1 MKGWRLFLALSAMLA
16 VSVSAWAQSGGGTVS
31 GTLVDESGAAL
42 PGANVQLVGPGA
54 NKFAVSEND
63 GRYTFQGVPA
73 GTHKVTATLIGFSTE
88 TRDVVVSEGGTVEV
102 PSATLKI
109 TLPGEEVV
117 VTATKG
123 ESELVNAPATMSV
136 ISNEVIESSPAQN
149 YGDLLRSVP
158 GVNVIQMSA
167 RDINLTSRQ
176 GTSTLSN
183 SQLALLDGR
192 SIYLDFF
199 GLILWDFVPSSA
211 GDIKQIEVVRG
222 PASAVWGAN
231 ALTGVVNIITKSPR
245 ELAAGGG
252 TNVTLTA
259 GRFDRDTEAQ
269 DMDSGSSYG
278 ASISLARAPNDRF
291 SYKLSAGYYNSD
303 AYPRPAA
310 RVPLITDP
318 RGGTGQVGGA
328 FIPSFPNTGTS
339 QPKVDA
345 RLDQELANQG
355 RITYSA
361 GYGGTEGIIHSG
373 IGPFDIQSGSWMSYG
388 RVGYGKGGFKA
399 AAFVN
404 LVDVTAPNLLT
415 GDVITGAPLRLDFQ
429 TKTYDF
435 EIGNT
440 HVVRERHI
448 LSYGGNARHNDF
460 EITIT
465 PEGEDRNEF
474 GAYFQDEIFFDKF
487 RFTLGGRVDKFG
499 NIEDPVFSPRLTAI
513 FKPAPAH
520 SFRLSYN
527 KAFRSP
533 STINNFI
540 DVTIDLARDPVT
552 GRPLR
557 FPLGAVCQLA
567 PPLCAAN
574 PGLAAQSIPLGTR
587 LVGNPNLKEE
597 HLTAYEAAY
606 TGTLGGKTTVGLA
619 FYINDQDDNINFVTS
634 PALIAGSGREAFYSS
649 RNPPPGWPFPVSLLD
664 LPALRAAVFGRVPAT
679 FTYLNLG
686 PIRNKGVEVSVDH
699 AFTNT
704 VSAFANYSWQARPE
718 PQDAD
723 PDQIPYAQEEIG
735 LPAKNRAN
743 AGFSYNDDRF
753 LGNLTVN
760 YADKSFWSDVLTSN
774 FHGFTDS
781 YTLVNLTAGV
791 KWAEGKVATS
801 VKVTNLLNEEIQQH
815 IFGDVLKRS
824 IVGELRFKF

>member
-1 MKGWRLFLALSAMLA
+1 MKGWRLFLALSVALA
-16 VSVSAWAQSGGGTVS
+16 VAVPAGAQSSGGTVS
-31 GTLVDESGAAL
+31 GSLVDESGAAL
-42 PGANVQLVGPGA
+42 PGVNVQLIGPGA
-54 NKFAVSEND
+54 NKFAVSGSD
-63 GRYTFQGVPA
+63 GRYTFNGVPA
-73 GTHKVTATLIGFSTE
+73 GTHKVTANLIGFSTA
-88 TRDVVVSEGGTVEV
+88 TLDVVVAEGGTVEV

-136 ISNEVIESSPAQN
+136 VSSEAIETSPAQN
-149 YGDLLRSVP
+149 MGDLLRAVP

-167 RDINLTSRQ
+167 RDVNLTSRQ

-199 GLILWDFVPSSA
+199 GLILWDFVPSNP

-245 ELAAGGG
+245 ELAAAAG
-252 TNVTLTA
+252 TSVTLT
-259 GRFDRDTEAQ
+259 GGTFDRNTEAR

-291 SYKLSAGYYNSD
+291 SYKLTAGYYNSD

-310 RVPLITDP
+310 QVPLITDP

-328 FIPSFPNTGTS
+328 FIPAFPNTGTS
-339 QPKVDA
+339 QPKVDV
-345 RLDQELANQG
+345 RVDQEFTNQG
-355 RITYSA
+355 RMSYSA
-361 GYGGTEGIIHSG
+361 GYAGTEGIIHSG
-373 IGPFDIQSGSWMSYG
+373 IGPFDIQSGSWMTYG
-388 RVGYGKGGFKA
+388 RVGYAKSGFKVA
-399 AAFVN
+399 SFVN

-415 GDVITGAPLRLDFQ
+415 GDVITGRPLQLDFK

-435 EIGNT
+435 EIGNS

-448 LSYGGNARHNDF
+448 LSYGGNARRNDF
-460 EITIT
+460 DITIT
-465 PEGEDRNEF
+465 PQGKDRNEF

-487 RFTLGGRVDKFG
+487 RLTLGGRVDKFG
-499 NIEDPVFSPRLTAI
+499 NIEDPVFSPRVTAL
-513 FKPAPAH
+513 FKPVPAH

-527 KAFRSP
+527 QAFRSP
-533 STINNFI
+533 STINNYI
-540 DVTIDLARDPVT
+540 DVTIDLARDPAT
-552 GRPLR
+552 GLPIR
-557 FPLGAVCQLA
+557 FPLGAICQLN
-567 PPLCAAN
+567 PPLCAGDPSVATRT
-574 PGLAAQSIPLGTR
+574 LPLGTR
-587 LVGNPNLKEE
+587 LIGNQDLLQES
-597 HLTAYEAAY
+597 LTAYEAAY
-606 TGTLGGKTTVGLA
+606 TGTFGGKTTVGLA

-634 PALIAGSGREAFYSS
+634 PALIAGAGLPAFYSS
-649 RNPPPGWPFPVSLLD
+649 TNPPPGWPFPPSLLD
-664 LPALRAAVFGRVPAT
+664 LPQLAPTFGRIPAT

-686 PIRNKGVEVSVDH
+686 PIRNKGVEVSIDH
-699 AFTNT
+699 SFNHK
-704 VSAFANYSWQARPE
+704 VSVFANYSWQDRPE
-718 PQDAD
+718 PLDAD
-723 PDQIPYAQEEIG
+723 SDQIPYAQEEIG

-743 AGFSYNDDRF
+743 AGLSYNDDRF
-753 LGNLTVN
+753 LGNLNVN
-760 YADKSFWSDVLTSN
+760 YADESFWSDVLTSN
-774 FHGFTDS
+774 FHGFTDA

-791 KWAEGKVATS
+791 KWAQGKVTTS

>member
-1 MKGWRLFLALSAMLA
+1 MKGWRLFLALSVALA
-16 VSVSAWAQSGGGTVS
+16 VAVPARAQSGGGTVS
-31 GTLVDESGAAL
+31 GSLVDESGAAL
-42 PGANVQLVGPGA
+42 PGANVQLVGPGT
-54 NKFAVSEND
+54 NKFAATGND
-63 GRYTFQGVPA
+63 GRYTFTGVPA
-73 GTHKVTATLIGFSTE
+73 GTHKVTAALVGFGTE
-88 TRDVVVSEGGTVEV
+88 SHDVTVTEGGTVEV
-102 PSATLKI
+102 PATTLKI
-109 TLPGEEVV
+109 TVRGEEVV

-123 ESELVNAPATMSV
+123 ESALVNAPATMSV
-136 ISNEVIESSPAQN
+136 VSSEAIEASPAQN

-158 GVNVIQMSA
+158 GLNVIQMSA

-199 GLILWDFVPSSA
+199 GLILWDFVPANA
-211 GDIKQIEVVRG
+211 GEIKQIEVVRG

-252 TNVTLTA
+252 TNITLT
-259 GRFDRDTEAQ
+259 GGTFDRDTEAQ
-269 DMDSGSSYG
+269 DMDSGTSYG
-278 ASISLARAPNDRF
+278 ASISFARAPNDRF

-303 AYPRPAA
+303 PYPRPAA
-310 RVPLITDP
+310 RVPQITDP

-339 QPKVDA
+339 QPKFDA
-345 RLDQELANQG
+345 RLDQELTNQG
-355 RITYSA
+355 RISYSA
-361 GYGGTEGIIHSG
+361 GYAGTEGIIHSG
-373 IGPFDIQSGSWMSYG
+373 IGPFDIQSGSTMSYG

-404 LVDVTAPNLLT
+404 LVDVEAPNLLT
-415 GDVITGAPLRLDFQ
+415 GDVITGQPLRLDFK

-435 EIGNT
+435 EIGNS

-448 LSYGGNARHNDF
+448 LSYGGNARRNDF

-487 RFTLGGRVDKFG
+487 RLTVGGRVDKFG
-499 NIEDPVFSPRLTAI
+499 NIEDPVFSPRLSAI
-513 FKPAPAH
+513 FKPVAAH
-520 SFRLSYN
+520 SFRVSYN
-527 KAFRSP
+527 QAFRSP

-540 DVTIDLARDPVT
+540 DVTIDLARDPAT

-567 PPLCAAN
+567 PPLCAQN
-574 PGLAAQSIPLGTR
+574 PALATQSIPLGTR
-587 LVGNPNLKEE
+587 LVGNRTLKEE
-597 HLTAYEAAY
+597 QLTAYEAAY
-606 TGTLGGKTTVGLA
+606 TGTFGGKTTVGLA
-619 FYINDQDDNINFVTS
+619 FYINDQDDNLNFVTS
-634 PALIAGSGREAFYSS
+634 PALIQGAGLEAFYSS

-664 LPALRAAVFGRVPAT
+664 LPPLRAAVFNRVPAT

-686 PIRNKGVEVSVDH
+686 PIRNKGFEVSVDH
-699 AFTNT
+699 DFSQR
-704 VSAFANYSWQARPE
+704 VSTFANYSWQARPE
-718 PQDAD
+718 PLDAD

-735 LPAKNRAN
+735 LPAKHRAN
-743 AGFSYNDDRF
+743 AGIAYNDDRF
-753 LGNLTVN
+753 LGNLNVN
-760 YADKSFWSDVLTSN
+760 YADKSFWSDVLTAN

-791 KWAEGKVATS
+791 KWAEGKVTTA

-824 IVGELRFKF
+824 IVGELRLHF